1 MARRPLMARGAAL
14 LLALALPCA
23 AQAQSCRLPA
33 TIATPAPVLP
43 DGPVRQR
50 PIAGYTLAL
59 SWSPAFCRSHGPD
72 PREALQCSGRF
83 GFILHGLWP
92 EASGRDW
99 PQWCP
104 TRLRPDPATVRRHL
118 CMTPSPDLI
127 AHEWAKHGSCMS
139 RTPQAYF
146 GEAERLWRR
155 VRLPDMAALAA
166 RPALTAG
173 DLRRAFI
180 AANPALPMRG
190 IRLLLGR
197 DGTLR
202 EVHLC
207 LSRARRYAAC
217 PVGRTGPGNAARV
230 TIVAP

>member
-1 MARRPLMARGAAL
+1 MARGPAL
-14 LLALALPCA
+14 LLALAAPAA

-33 TIATPAPVLP
+33 TIASPAPVVP
-43 DGPVRQR
+43 DGPVRQI
-50 PIAGYTLAL
+50 PIADYTLAL

-92 EASGRDW
+92 EGRGRDW

-127 AHEWAKHGSCMS
+127 AHEWARHGSCMS

-146 GEAERLWRR
+146 GAAARLWRQ
-155 VRLPDMAALAA
+155 VRLPDMTALAT
-166 RPALTAG
+166 RRALTAG
-173 DLRRAFI
+173 DLRRAFV
-180 AANPALPMRG
+180 ALNPGLTTRS
-190 IRLLLGR
+190 IRLLTGR

-217 PVGRTGPGNAARV
+217 PAGRDGPADATALTIAA
-230 TIVAP
+230 P

>member
-1 MARRPLMARGAAL
+1 MRHRAAL
-14 LLALALPCA
+14 LLALALPSA

-33 TIATPAPVLP
+33 TIAPAAPAVP
-43 DGPVRQR
+43 DGPMRQT

-72 PREALQCSGRF
+72 PRESLQCSGAF

-92 EASGRDW
+92 DGRGRDW

-104 TRLRPDPATVRRHL
+104 TRLRPDPATLRRHL

-127 AHEWAKHGSCMS
+127 AHEWAKHGACMS

-146 GEAERLWRR
+146 GEADKLWRR
-155 VRLPDMAALAA
+155 VRLPDMVALAI

-173 DLRRAFI
+173 ALRHAFV
-180 AANPALPMRG
+180 AANPGLPMRG
-190 IRLLLGR
+190 IRLLTSR
-197 DGTLR
+197 DGSLR

-207 LSRARRYAAC
+207 LSRTRRYIPC
-217 PVGRTGPGNAARV
+217 PAGRDGPANDARLA
-230 TIVAP
+230 IVAP